1 MSKPTP
7 LGQPEHWYSWIVRYK
22 LHHIPF
28 WFAYHFMWWTLR
40 LGSPAAVLAGLVQ
53 PPGTIKF
60 LFYMVLQMVAVYFN
74 LYFLLP
80 RLLAR
85 GRYTLYVVSFIITIV
100 VFACLITTGYYVGA
114 AVASRTVSEMYGAGF
129 FSLFETGAL
138 PSTAAAMTLAL
149 SIKLT
154 KNWMHTRNRE
164 KELERE
170 KIETELKF
178 LRSQMNPHFLFNTI
192 NSIFVL
198 INKNPAVASRSLA
211 KFSEL
216 LRYQLYE
223 CNEPQIPLSHELAY
237 VDNFIELQSLRQDHD
252 YVDLKMNVDSQRA
265 DDFSIAPFV
274 IIPFIENAFKHVS
287 RRDDRSNWITMDLS
301 LVNDCLHFSIANSV
315 SAVYRASAEAV
326 QVGGIGLQNVK
337 RRLDL
342 TYPSQYRLQIEE
354 NSDRYDVKLELDLS
368 QYRVQQQMKMRLHR
382 MA

>member
-1 MSKPTP
+1 MALTP
-7 LGQPEHWYSWIVRYK
+7 RTYWYSWMVHYK

-40 LGSPAAVLAGLVQ
+40 IGSPAAVLAGLMQ
-53 PPGTIKF
+53 PPGMVKF
-60 LFYMVLQMVAVYFN
+60 FFYMILQMVAVYIN
-74 LYFLLP
+74 LYLLLP
-80 RLLAR
+80 KLLAK
-85 GRYTLYVVSFIITIV
+85 GKYIGYVTFFILTII
-100 VFACLITTGYYVGA
+100 VFACLITTGYYVSA
-114 AVASRTVSEMYGAGF
+114 AMVGKSVREMYGAGF
-129 FSLFETGAL
+129 FSLFESGAL

-170 KIETELKF
+170 KLETELKF

-198 INKNPAVASRSLA
+198 INKNPAVASQSLA

-223 CNEPQIPLSHELAY
+223 CNEPQIPLNRELAY
-237 VDNFIELQSLRQDHD
+237 VGNFVELQRLRQDLD
-252 YVDLKMNVDSQRA
+252 DIDLKVNIDNHRVA
-265 DDFSIAPFV
+265 NFAIAPFV

-287 RRDDRSNWITMDLS
+287 RHNDHSNWIVMDLGMKES
-301 LVNDCLHFSIANSV
+301 CLHFSIENSV
-315 SAVYRASAEAV
+315 SSVHRASAEAV
-326 QVGGIGLQNVK
+326 KVGGIGLQNVK

-342 TYPSQYRLQIEE
+342 TYRDQYRLLIDEKA
-354 NSDRYDVKLELDLS
+354 DRYAVKLELAL
-368 QYRVQQQMKMRLHR
+368 QECAPPVEMK
-382 MA
+382 

>member
-1 MSKPTP
+1 MEKSAGLMAQQT
-7 LGQPEHWYSWIVRYK
+7 QWYLWIMRYK

-40 LGSPAAVLAGLVQ
+40 IGSPAAVLASMMY
-53 PPGTIKF
+53 PPGTVKF
-60 LFYMVLQMVAVYFN
+60 FFYMVLQMVAVYFN

-80 RLLAR
+80 KFLEKGKYITYVLL
-85 GRYTLYVVSFIITIV
+85 FIMTIV
-100 VFACLITTGYYVGA
+100 GFACIITTGYYVSA
-114 AVASRTVSEMYGAGF
+114 AVADKSVREMYGAGF
-129 FSLFETGAL
+129 FSLFESGAL

-154 KNWMHTRNRE
+154 KNWMQTRNRE

-170 KIETELKF
+170 KLETELKF

-198 INKNPAVASRSLA
+198 ITKNPTVASQSLA

-223 CNEPQIPLSHELAY
+223 CNEPQIPLGRELTY
-237 VDNFIELQSLRQDHD
+237 VGNFIELQSLRQDHD
-252 YVDLKMNVDSQRA
+252 YVDLKVNIDGRHA
-265 DDFSIAPFV
+265 ENFSIAPFV

-287 RRDDRSNWITMDLS
+287 RYDDRSNWIIM
-301 LVNDCLHFSIANSV
+301 NIAMKENYLHFSIENSV
-315 SAVYRASAEAV
+315 SVVQMSSTEAV
-326 QVGGIGLQNVK
+326 RVGGIGLQNVK

-342 TYPSQYRLQIEE
+342 TYPDHYQLLITEKPDCYK
-354 NSDRYDVKLELDLS
+354 VKLEVALQECS
-368 QYRVQQQMKMRLHR
+368 MSSEMKM
-382 MA
+382 AINK